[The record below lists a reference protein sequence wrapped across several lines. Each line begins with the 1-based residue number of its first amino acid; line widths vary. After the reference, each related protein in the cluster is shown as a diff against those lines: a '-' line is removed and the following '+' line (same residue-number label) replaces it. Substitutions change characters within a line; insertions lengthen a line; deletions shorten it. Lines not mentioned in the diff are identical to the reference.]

1 MHGDDRAL
9 SAPMTN
15 DDACR
20 ATKRVVWHCGVMST
34 LSARI
39 CLFAQRCGPSLSC
52 APSCAIVVLK
62 ACGFEFSDEA
72 SVVILDFLVAAH
84 VHAV

>member
-1 MHGDDRAL
+1 MPSNEASGLELWRDFHF
-9 SAPMTN
+9 
-15 DDACR
+15 
-20 ATKRVVWHCGVMST
+20 
-34 LSARI
+34 SARI
-39 CLFAQRCGPSLSC
+39 CLFAQRCGSSLFC

-72 SVVILDFLVAAH
+72 GVVILDFLVAAH